1 MKNRLIAT
9 IATALAMCLALPA
22 SAAIIGFNPSSQSVN
37 VGSTTTVD
45 LIISGLGDGAAPS
58 LGTFDVDIGFDS
70 SILTFNGATFGNQLD
85 LFGLGDINSV
95 TLGVSSINLFEL
107 SFESVADLDSLQ
119 AGAFTLATL
128 SFTAL
133 STGSS
138 PLSIS
143 VNALGD
149 SLGDPLQA
157 ELVTGSI
164 SNIRNVNAVPE
175 PSSLLLVGIG
185 MLGIISLAKRYRSQ
199 RA

>member
-1 MKNRLIAT
+1 MKNRLIAA

-58 LGTFDVDIGFDS
+58 LGTFDLDIGFDS

-95 TLGVSSINLFEL
+95 TPGVGTINLFEL
-107 SFESVADLDSLQ
+107 SLESAADLDSLQ

-133 STGSS
+133 SDGSS

-149 SLGDPLQA
+149 SLGDPLQTA
-157 ELVTGSI
+157 LVTGSI
-164 SNIRNVNAVPE
+164 NSIRNVNAVPE
-175 PSSLLLVGIG
+175 PSSLLLLGIG

>member
-95 TLGVSSINLFEL
+95 TPGVSSINLFEL

>member
-1 MKNRLIAT
+1 MKNRLIAA
-9 IATALAMCLALPA
+9 IGIALALCAALPA
-22 SAAIIGFNPSSQSVN
+22 SAITIEFNPSSQSVN

-45 LIISGLGDGAAPS
+45 LIISGLGGGAAPS
-58 LGTFDVDIGFDS
+58 LGTFDLDIGFDS
-70 SILTFNGATFGNQLD
+70 SILSFNSATFGNQLD

-95 TLGVSSINLFEL
+95 TPGVGTINLFEL
-107 SFESVADLDSLQ
+107 SLESAADLDSLQ

-133 STGSS
+133 SDGSS
-138 PLSIS
+138 ALSIS

-149 SLGDPLQA
+149 ALGDPLQA
-157 ELVTGSI
+157 ELIAGSI
-164 SNIRNVNAVPE
+164 NGIRNVNAVPE

>member
-1 MKNRLIAT
+1 MKIRLIAAL
-9 IATALAMCLALPA
+9 ATALAICLALPA
-22 SAAIIGFNPSSQSVN
+22 SATIISFSPSSQLVN

-58 LGTFDVDIGFDS
+58 LGTFDLDIGFDAS
-70 SILTFNGATFGNQLD
+70 VLTFNGATFGNQLD

-95 TLGVSSINLFEL
+95 TAGVGTINLFEVSL
-107 SFESVADLDSLQ
+107 ESAADLDSLQ
-119 AGAFTLATL
+119 AGSFTLATL

-133 STGSS
+133 SDGSS

-157 ELVTGSI
+157 ELVAGSI
-164 SNIRNVNAVPE
+164 NSIRNINTVPE

-185 MLGIISLAKRYRSQ
+185 MLGMSLLAKKYRGQ